1 MEVDRT
7 GTISFPYY
15 GADGSMHPLMGESL
29 VLVTGWDVNI
39 NAHLPAMFA
48 TS

>member
-29 VLVTGWDVNI
+29 VLVNI
-39 NAHLPAMFA
+39 NAHLAAMFA
-48 TS
+48 SS